1 MGMEWTLNK
10 SQHTKFTLEN
20 VVRLLDM
27 MTVCKSAGE
36 IWGLDEC
43 AADRKAR
50 GSNLR
55 KKVLLYIQK

>member
-1 MGMEWTLNK
+1 MERTPNK

-36 IWGLDEC
+36 SWGLDES
-43 AADRKAR
+43 AANRKAQ
-50 GSNLR
+50 GSYLR
-55 KKVLLYIQK
+55 KKVSLYIQK